1 MKENLIQ
8 EKTFLFAKNIISI
21 FKILKS
27 EREYI
32 ISKQLIRSGTAIGA
46 LIEETIGAESTKD
59 FLHKISIAYK
69 EARETK
75 YWLRLLLE
83 TDMINKVIGGQLLFD
98 IEEILRIIGS
108 IQKTTKVKL
117 EAENIKKNQN

>member
-1 MKENLIQ
+1 MELNLQ
-8 EKTFLFAKNIISI
+8 KN
-21 FKILKS
+21 
-27 EREYI
+27 
-32 ISKQLIRSGTAIGA
+32 
-46 LIEETIGAESTKD
+46 

-83 TDMINKVIGGQLLFD
+83 TEMINKEIGNKLLFE

-108 IQKTTKVKL
+108 IQKTTKAKL

>member
-21 FKILKS
+21 FKVLKS

-32 ISKQLIRSGTAIGA
+32 ISKQLIRSGTTIGA

-83 TDMINKVIGGQLLFD
+83 TEMINKEIGNKLLFE

-108 IQKTTKVKL
+108 IQKTTKAKL

>member
-21 FKILKS
+21 FKVLKS

-32 ISKQLIRSGTAIGA
+32 ISKQLIRSGTTIGA

-83 TDMINKVIGGQLLFD
+83 TEMINKEIGNKLLFE

-108 IQKTTKVKL
+108 IQKNTKAKL